1 MYMSTTSRTWFYS
14 KPEPR
19 PYYIEERVNH
29 SLWNNRLQSVFMS
42 CIQAEKVIKMEGNY
56 NGQPI
61 RFEFIPGNYFV
72 LRMGEENRE
81 VIGVMRQVLLGL
93 KPNFAYIDTD
103 GLFSVEYHMDG
114 GEDKWR
120 ELQGNPHYQGLRRI
134 S

>member
-1 MYMSTTSRTWFYS
+1 MSTTSRTWFYS